1 MIVHLG
7 KLAAIACAA
16 ALGLSAPAADA
27 APNNRP
33 SPEAACK
40 AKGGLWVPNQGC
52 ADKKCSSGGR
62 SYGAG
67 ETRGVKSIK
76 GNTNYFMCDGFTG
89 EWVKV

>member
-1 MIVHLG
+1 MHVHLG
-7 KLAAIACAA
+7 TIAAVVCAA
-16 ALGLSAPAADA
+16 AFSLSAPQVDA

-52 ADKKCSSGGR
+52 ADKTCSSGGR
-62 SYGAG
+62 TYTAG

-76 GNTNYFMCDGFTG
+76 GNTNFFMCDGFTG
-89 EWVKV
+89 AWVKV